1 MRQPSM
7 VRALAAMIL
16 AILLHGHVAR
26 AQEAGGEPAPLGPNV
41 INGLV
46 ARVALY
52 PDPLLA
58 LVLQGS
64 TLPLQVVQAT
74 RFLEKRARD
83 ASLQP
88 DPGWDT
94 SIVGLLNYRT
104 VLVMMNDDLDWTE
117 TLGTAV
123 VNQLPDVQAAVQQV
137 RSELQ
142 AAGTLVSN
150 ERQTVTVDADTIRIQ
165 PASPEVIYVPIYEPV
180 PQAAAVAAP
189 EPAALA
195 PAPVEVAPAP
205 AVAAEPAPLAPAP
218 APVEMAPA
226 AVAAAPVAYAAPAPT
241 SYAVP
246 QVSYS
251 DPYASFW
258 SHSAAFAGGAVIG
271 GVLGYALNDDDDDD
285 DDDDYEIDID
295 EDDIDWDDVD
305 FDEGD
310 FNRGDIEANRS
321 RDVNIEDSNVVIG
334 GSRSKTKR
342 ETQLAQSQLR
352 SNQQRK
358 GSVSSRQATQ
368 ARAQVARQPA
378 AGTRQAEAGT
388 RRPAAT
394 TGGARQTAAAAG
406 VAAAGRDGQEERLRH
421 QATAGGQEGGP
432 ARLPEPECCAACD
445 HPAPPGSG
453 TAASLAEGEGCSR
466 LSTAP
471 AGGGTAASL
480 AEGAGC
486 PRLSTAPGSLAPTA
500 VAPERLCRA
509 EPEPAA
515 RVQSRRAIAGWR
527 TRRRARAVVVEG
539 RRVRGGTEHAG

>member
-1 MRQPSM
+1 M
-7 VRALAAMIL
+7 
-16 AILLHGHVAR
+16 
-26 AQEAGGEPAPLGPNV
+26 
-41 INGLV
+41 

-94 SIVGLLNYRT
+94 SIVGLLNYPT
-104 VLVMMNDDLDWTE
+104 VLVMMNDDLEWTE
-117 TLGTAV
+117 ALGTAV
-123 VNQLPDVQAAVQQV
+123 VDQLPDVQAAVQQV

-142 AAGTLVSN
+142 AAGTLASN
-150 ERQTVTVDADTIRIQ
+150 ERQTVTVDEDTIRIQ

-180 PQAAAVAAP
+180 PQQAAPAAAA

-195 PAPVEVAPAP
+195 PAPVEA
-205 AVAAEPAPLAPAP
+205 
-218 APVEMAPA
+218 APV

-258 SHSAAFAGGAVIG
+258 SHTAAFAGGAVIG

-285 DDDDYEIDID
+285 DDDFEIDID

-334 GSRSKTKR
+334 GSRSKT
-342 ETQLAQSQLR
+342 
-352 SNQQRK
+352 
-358 GSVSSRQATQ
+358 Q
-368 ARAQVARQPA
+368 ARYAGRPVAASIEPA
-378 AGTRQAEAGT
+378 AEGLGKLAPGHAGAGPGCPPAGGRHEAGRSWRHPPP
-388 RRPAAT
+388 RRHHQRHA
-394 TGGARQTAAAAG
+394 GRSRSSAG

-432 ARLPEPECCAACD
+432 ARLPEPECRAARD

-453 TAASLAEGEGCSR
+453 TAASLA
-466 LSTAP
+466 
-471 AGGGTAASL
+471 AAD
-480 AEGAGC
+480 GQ
-486 PRLSTAPGSLAPTA
+486 PRLRPAPGSLAPTA
-500 VAPERLCRA
+500 GAPERICRT

-515 RVQSRRAIAGWR
+515 RFQSWRAIAGG
-527 TRRRARAVVVEG
+527 G
-539 RRVRGGTEHAG
+539 RSGGRGR

>member
-1 MRQPSM
+1 
-7 VRALAAMIL
+7 MIL

-26 AQEAGGEPAPLGPNV
+26 AQETGGEPAPIGPDV
-41 INGLV
+41 INSLV

-104 VLVMMNDDLDWTE
+104 VLVMMNDDLEWTE

-142 AAGTLVSN
+142 AAGTLASN
-150 ERQTVTVDADTIRIQ
+150 ERQTVVVNEDTIRIE

-180 PQAAAVAAP
+180 PQQASPVVAP

-195 PAPVEVAPAP
+195 PAPVETV
-205 AVAAEPAPLAPAP
+205 
-218 APVEMAPA
+218 PA
-226 AVAAAPVAYAAPAPT
+226 AVAAAPVAYAVPAPT

-258 SHSAAFAGGAVIG
+258 SHTAAFAGGAVIG

-285 DDDDYEIDID
+285 DDYEIDID
-295 EDDIDWDDVD
+295 DDIDWDDVD
-305 FDEGD
+305 FDED

-334 GSRSKTKR
+334 GSRSKAKR

-394 TGGARQTAAAAG
+394 TAGTRQPQQRRVSQQPAGTAKKSAFDTKPRQEVRKEAQRGSQSRSAARPATIPRPQAAAQRQASPRPTASVASAQRQAASRPQPARQSAFAG
-406 VAAAGRDGQEERLRH
+406 QSRSPQRD
-421 QATAGGQEGGP
+421 
-432 ARLPEPECCAACD
+432 
-445 HPAPPGSG
+445 S
-453 TAASLAEGEGCSR
+453 SR
-466 LSTAP
+466 GAQSR
-471 AGGGTAASL
+471 GGG
-480 AEGAGC
+480 
-486 PRLSTAPGSLAPTA
+486 R
-500 VAPERLCRA
+500 
-509 EPEPAA
+509 
-515 RVQSRRAIAGWR
+515 
-527 TRRRARAVVVEG
+527 G
-539 RRVRGGTEHAG
+539 R

>member
-41 INGLV
+41 INSLV

-104 VLVMMNDDLDWTE
+104 VLVMMNDDLEWTE
-117 TLGTAV
+117 ALGTAV
-123 VNQLPDVQAAVQQV
+123 VDQLPDVQAAVQQV

-142 AAGTLVSN
+142 AAGTLASN
-150 ERQTVTVDADTIRIQ
+150 ERQTVTVDEDTIRIQ

-180 PQAAAVAAP
+180 PQQAAPAVAA

-195 PAPVEVAPAP
+195 PAPVEA
-205 AVAAEPAPLAPAP
+205 
-218 APVEMAPA
+218 APA

-285 DDDDYEIDID
+285 DDDDFEID

-334 GSRSKTKR
+334 GSRSKTQRK
-342 ETQLAQSQLR
+342 TQVAQSQLR

-378 AGTRQAEAGT
+378 AGTRQAEAGGT
-388 RRPAAT
+388 RRPTSTTSGTRQKPQQRVSQQPAGTAKKSAFDTKPRQEVKKEAQRGSQSRSAARPAT
-394 TGGARQTAAAAG
+394 TPRPQAAAQRQATPRPTASAASAQRQAASRPQPARQSAFAG
-406 VAAAGRDGQEERLRH
+406 
-421 QATAGGQEGGP
+421 
-432 ARLPEPECCAACD
+432 
-445 HPAPPGSG
+445 
-453 TAASLAEGEGCSR
+453 
-466 LSTAP
+466 
-471 AGGGTAASL
+471 
-480 AEGAGC
+480 
-486 PRLSTAPGSLAPTA
+486 
-500 VAPERLCRA
+500 
-509 EPEPAA
+509 
-515 RVQSRRAIAGWR
+515 QSRSPQSASSRGAQSRGD
-527 TRRRARAVVVEG
+527 G
-539 RRVRGGTEHAG
+539 RGR